1 MQDRRHAHAAARIT
15 HDVLDGEVLAI
26 DESTGAYFSMSGTAA
41 TVWVAIGSGRSLEQI
56 AETVARHHD
65 ADVDRVRDD
74 VAPFLESLLADGL
87 VVTTDEA
94 GDAPDLTGIPTG
106 PWAAPEL
113 GKFTD
118 MRDLLMFDP
127 IHEVDATG
135 WPNVRR

>member
-1 MQDRRHAHAAARIT
+1 MQDRRFAHAADRIT

-41 TVWVAIGSGRSLEQI
+41 TVWVAIGSGRSLDQI
-56 AETVARHHD
+56 VDAAARHHD
-65 ADVDRVRDD
+65 ASADRARDD
-74 VAPFLESLLADGL
+74 ISPFLESLLADGL
-87 VVTTDEA
+87 VVSTEA
-94 GDAPDLTGIPTG
+94 EGEQPDLASVPAG
-106 PWAAPEL
+106 PWATPEL

-127 IHEVDATG
+127 IHEVDTTG